1 VHTNSLLAE
10 RNIAQHS
17 ELSNINVINPLALT
31 PSPFPS
37 PSKEERDGV
46 RGSRVEI
53 KKLMGLY

>member
-31 PSPFPS
+31 PFPS